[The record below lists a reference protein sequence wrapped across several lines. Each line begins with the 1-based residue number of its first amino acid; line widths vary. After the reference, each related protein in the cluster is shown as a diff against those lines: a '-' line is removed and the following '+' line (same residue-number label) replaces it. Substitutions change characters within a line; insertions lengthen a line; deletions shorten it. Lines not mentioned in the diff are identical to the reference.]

1 MHDTIWFEVQGTP
14 AVSVAS
20 SEFISAA
27 RSQSEALG
35 MKDAKCVFIQH
46 PIQGTLDEDIRLK
59 ADHIVDEI
67 IKALTK

>member
-1 MHDTIWFEVQGTP
+1 MQGTP